1 MRFNGLILCS
11 LAAAF
16 FAGCAQRSLPAV
28 RESGDRHFNKGDFA
42 SAAADYREYT
52 DRKPGEAEVQNQYAK
67 TLLKLG
73 QPVPAVERATIA
85 FDQQPTNEDYIET
98 RAQALFDA
106 KKTDELYRFLR
117 GQCDGRGKPADFIR
131 LGRFSQK
138 MGDADSAEH
147 AYLTAARIDGGKTIE
162 PQMALANFYRT
173 IGDKPKELTRLR
185 TALYLDPK
193 NVEVQTRIRGLGEV
207 PGPSIALPPDRA
219 E

>member
-52 DRKPGEAEVQNQYAK
+52 DRKPGEAAVQNQYAK
-67 TLLKLG
+67 TLLALG

-85 FDQQPTNEDYIET
+85 FDQQPTNEDFIET
-98 RAQALFDA
+98 RAQALFEA

-131 LGRFSQK
+131 LGRFSQ
-138 MGDADSAEH
+138 MLGDADGAEL
-147 AYLTAARIDGGKTIE
+147 AMLTAARIDGGKTIE
-162 PQMALANFYRT
+162 PQLALANFYRT
-173 IGDKPKELTRLR
+173 IGDRNKELTRLR
-185 TALYLDPK
+185 TSLYVDPK
-193 NVEVQTRIRGLGEV
+193 NVEVQSRIRAMGEV
-207 PGPSIALPPDRA
+207 PGPTFALSPNDV